1 MIKDGNLAIESSAS
15 FCGML
20 LSSLHWHPFL
30 PIFFGSLS
38 RPQKKKHTLK
48 AKILPIS
55 WLQYSISVLFWVG
68 WEGGPK
74 KTNTF
79 FERPPPWHIILTCP
93 VVSDI
98 PSGSVYIAYIYI
110 YVLPVFCLAY
120 TLTFFLAY
128 TLIFFLAYAVTKIL
142 TFYLAFSLNI
152 LSNILSGIPST
163 NPILL

>member
-1 MIKDGNLAIESSAS
+1 VLVFVVCCFHLFIGTLSYLS
-15 FCGML
+15 FLEVC
-20 LSSLHWHPFL
+20 HAH
-30 PIFFGSLS
+30 
-38 RPQKKKHTLK
+38 RKKKHTLK

-79 FERPPPWHIILTCP
+79 FERPPPWHIILTYP

-110 YVLPVFCLAY
+110 YMFYLFFCLAY

-142 TFYLAFSLNI
+142 TFYLAFSLTYI
-152 LSNILSGIPST
+152 LTSCLTFFLASLQPTQYYFKIL
-163 NPILL
+163 